1 MARLDRIPCA
11 NEGITGCAG
20 EDIKD
25 CGFCTPCA
33 MNLLHAYAIRI
44 QNAEVE
50 MRKNQAAY
58 DELAAKVL
66 T

>member
-1 MARLDRIPCA
+1 MAIARIPCA
-11 NEGITGCAG
+11 NEEITGCAG

-25 CGFCTPCA
+25 CGYCTPCA
-33 MNLLHAYAIRI
+33 LDLLEAYARRI
-44 QNAEVE
+44 HNAEVE
-50 MRKNQAAY
+50 LKKNQAAY